1 MASFRFDDA
10 GPWPLGEFPHLADLP
25 GVVHAVTTREG
36 PEFSTEATSTQ
47 TAAAAAAVA
56 AHRGLAGAAHVRQVH
71 GGTVLR
77 VRTPGLVGE
86 ADALV
91 TDTPG
96 LAVVGRSADC
106 PIILAAGRRDDGTAA
121 VGFAHA
127 SWRATVRGI
136 TTAMIAQL
144 RDAGVP
150 DGQIAVAG
158 MCTICRGERFWS
170 WRAQG
175 ERAGRFAGVIG
186 VSVR

>member
-1 MASFRFDDA
+1 M
-10 GPWPLGEFPHLADLP
+10 
-25 GVVHAVTTREG
+25 
-36 PEFSTEATSTQ
+36 
-47 TAAAAAAVA
+47 
-56 AHRGLAGAAHVRQVH
+56 
-71 GGTVLR
+71 
-77 VRTPGLVGE
+77 GE

-106 PIILAAGRRDDGTAA
+106 PVILAAGRRQDGTAA

-127 SWRATVRGI
+127 SWRATVRSITASMVAKLRDELGVQPETIRAGI
-136 TTAMIAQL
+136 APSAGPCCYEVGDEVHAEALDRLGPDADRFFHRAGERRHFDLWAANTAQL

-150 DGQIAVAG
+150 AAQIFG
-158 MCTICRGERFWS
+158 SGLCTICRGERFWS

-186 VSVR
+186 VASR